1 MRRLTILGIA
11 AMVAVLSS
19 CATTRL
25 PSMSEMLRDATEQDG
40 RACVDEDDIDGYGVL
55 ENNVIGIDGERDYYL
70 ATVSAGCDDNLKIS
84 VGDDFGNDFDSDD
97 DLVDDS
103 DNDSDTDFGND
114 SDEICGESGDELDA
128 DEDDCEIHQVFEFDD
143 REEALEVFN
152 DVMDARERMGE
163 E

>member
-1 MRRLTILGIA
+1 MKRLTILGIA
-11 AMVAVLSS
+11 ASVAVLSS

-70 ATVSAGCDDNLKIS
+70 ATVSAGCDDDLEIS
-84 VGDDFGNDFDSDD
+84 IDEDSDD

-103 DNDSDTDFGND
+103 DNDFGDDFGSD

-128 DEDDCEIHQVFEFDD
+128 DEDDCEIHQIFEFDD
-143 REEALEVFN
+143 REDALEVFN
-152 DVMDARERMGE
+152 DVMEARERMGE

>member
-11 AMVAVLSS
+11 ASVAVLSS

-55 ENNVIGIDGERDYYL
+55 ENNVISIDGERDYYL
-70 ATVSAGCDDNLKIS
+70 ATVSSGCDDLAIS
-84 VGDDFGNDFDSDD
+84 VDG
-97 DLVDDS
+97 
-103 DNDSDTDFGND
+103 DSDTDFGND

-152 DVMDARERMGE
+152 DVMEARERMGE